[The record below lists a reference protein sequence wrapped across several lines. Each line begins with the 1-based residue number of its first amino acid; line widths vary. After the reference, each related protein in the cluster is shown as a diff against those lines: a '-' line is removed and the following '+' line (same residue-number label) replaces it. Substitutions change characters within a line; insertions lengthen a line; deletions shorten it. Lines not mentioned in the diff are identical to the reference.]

1 MLADTVTSALR
12 EAISDG
18 EFEPGQQL
26 SEIRAAERFDCSRNT
41 LREAFAMLG
50 AQGLVHRKPNRG
62 VFLAIP
68 DVDFVRDLYLARAA
82 LEPAGVRWGT
92 FDDPGALVT
101 LTASAREHLDE
112 PGHAMVSNINQ
123 RFHRALVA
131 SLGSV
136 SLDREMSNLLA
147 RMRLSFLRV
156 IPRYPDLHASHID
169 GNVELATLI
178 AEGKREDAAE
188 LSRATL
194 LGTLDKILAV
204 LG

>member
-26 SEIRAAERFDCSRNT
+26 SEIRATERFDCSRNT
-41 LREAFAMLG
+41 LREAFAML
-50 AQGLVHRKPNRG
+50 
-62 VFLAIP
+62 
-68 DVDFVRDLYLARAA
+68 VDFVRDLYLARAA

-101 LTASAREHLDE
+101 LTTSAREHLDE

-204 LG
+204 LN